1 MSSNIAVQSKEASRA
16 NASVNPTGAHTTGST
31 STAQYGDYEPIIGI
45 EIHAQLSTKSKQFCS
60 SPTAYGAGDNENIN
74 EVDTAMPGALPVLN
88 KKSVEYSV
96 KMGLALGCEIRKK
109 SVFSRKQYFYPDLP
123 KGYQISQFDL
133 PLCEHGNVEF
143 YLEGVKKSVSITRA
157 HMEEDA
163 GKSTHHGEYSLIN
176 LNRAGTPLLEIV
188 SGPDI
193 RGPAES
199 AEYARTVHKIL
210 RYLDVCDGNLEEG
223 SFRCDC
229 NVSVRRK
236 GETTLRTRV
245 EIKNINSFRFVEK
258 AVEYEILRQIDCYE
272 TGEKIVQETRLY
284 DPDKNRTFAM
294 RSKEEAHDYRYFPD
308 PDLLPLELEDSY
320 INAIRAT
327 LPELPLKR
335 AERFQQQY
343 KIPEYDSL
351 VLTQEIELANF
362 YEDVV
367 KATGPGK
374 DAAANAKAASN
385 WVMTDLTRE
394 LNESKKTVQESPISA
409 SNLGKMLALIDKGT
423 ISGKIAKQVFSEMWA
438 SGKEPEVIV
447 KEKGLVQITDTSAIE
462 KAIDDVIAASPNE
475 AAAYRGGKDKLFGF
489 FVGQVMKATKG
500 QASPDLVNQL
510 LKKKLAG
517 S

>member
-1 MSSNIAVQSKEASRA
+1 MSSELSKQS
-16 NASVNPTGAHTTGST
+16 
-31 STAQYGDYEPIIGI
+31 YGDYEPVIGI
-45 EIHAQLSTKSKQFCS
+45 EIHAQLSTKSKMFCHS
-60 SPTAYGAGDNENIN
+60 STEFGHGDNENICA
-74 EVDTAMPGALPVLN
+74 VCTAMPGALPVIN
-88 KKSVEYSV
+88 KKAVEYAV
-96 KMGLALGCEIRKK
+96 KMGLALGCEIRKR

-133 PLCEHGNVEF
+133 PLCEHGKVE
-143 YLEGVKKSVSITRA
+143 YVLEGERKSVSITRA

-193 RGPAES
+193 RSPAEA

-229 NVSVRRK
+229 NVSVRKK
-236 GETTLRTRV
+236 GENQFRTRV

-272 TGEKIVQETRLY
+272 TGERIHQETRLY
-284 DPDKNRTFAM
+284 DPDKNRTFTM

-308 PDLLPLELEDSY
+308 PDLLPVDLDENF
-320 INAIRAT
+320 IAGIRAA

-335 AERFQQQY
+335 AERFQHQY
-343 KIPEYDSL
+343 KIPEYDSI
-351 VLTQEIELANF
+351 VLTQEREIADF
-362 YEDVV
+362 YESAVRASGGNG
-367 KATGPGK
+367 KAT
-374 DAAANAKAASN
+374 SN
-385 WVMTDLTRE
+385 WVMTDLMRE
-394 LNESKKTVQESPISA
+394 LNESKKTVVQSPISA
-409 SNLGKMLALIDKGT
+409 ENLGKMISLIDKGI
-423 ISGKIAKQVFSEMWA
+423 ISGKIAKTVFSEMWTT
-438 SGKEPEVIV
+438 GKEPELIV

-462 KAIDDVIAASPNE
+462 KAIAEVIAANPNE
-475 AAAYRGGKDKLFGF
+475 TAAYRGGKDKLFGF

-510 LKKKLAG
+510 LKKKLSEG
-517 S
+517 

>member
-1 MSSNIAVQSKEASRA
+1 MSSDMVKQ
-16 NASVNPTGAHTTGST
+16 T
-31 STAQYGDYEPIIGI
+31 YGDYEPVIGI
-45 EIHAQLSTKSKQFCS
+45 EIHAQLSTKSKMFCHS
-60 SPTAYGAGDNENIN
+60 STEFGHGDNENICP
-74 EVDTAMPGALPVLN
+74 VCTAMPGALPVVN
-88 KKSVEYSV
+88 KKAVEFSV
-96 KMGLALGCEIRKK
+96 KMGLALGCQIRKR

-133 PLCEHGNVEF
+133 PLCEHGKVEF
-143 YLEGVKKSVSITRA
+143 LLDGAKKSVSITRA

-193 RGPAES
+193 RSPAEA

-229 NVSVRRK
+229 NVSVRKK
-236 GETTLRTRV
+236 GEKEFRTRV

-272 TGEKIVQETRLY
+272 TGEKIHQETRLY
-284 DPDKNRTFAM
+284 DPDKNRTFTM

-308 PDLLPLELEDSY
+308 PDLLPVELEDGF
-320 INAIRAT
+320 IAGIRAD

-335 AERFQQQY
+335 AERFQQEY

-351 VLTQEIELANF
+351 VLTQEREVADY
-362 YEDVV
+362 YEAVV
-367 KATGPGK
+367 KASGG
-374 DAAANAKAASN
+374 NGKAASN
-385 WVMTDLTRE
+385 WVMTELMRE
-394 LNESKKTVQESPISA
+394 LNDSKKTVQQSPISA
-409 SNLGKMLALIDKGT
+409 ENLGKMVALIDKGT
-423 ISGKIAKQVFSEMWA
+423 ISGKIAKTVFAEMWT

-462 KAIDDVIAASPNE
+462 KAIADVIAANPNE
-475 AAAYRGGKDKLFGF
+475 VSAYRGGKDKLFGF

-500 QASPDLVNQL
+500 QASPDMVNQL
-510 LKKKLAG
+510 LKKKLSEG
-517 S
+517 